1 MVDTVDIPGVVKQ
14 LESLGHAHE
23 VGDPVPVLEERYV
36 QTLRTNSRDIR
47 QYLQALS
54 ERELRQV
61 LKGFILFSRQ
71 YSPYGLA
78 GSESPFPVFFKV
90 YAKRFP
96 EQEPELCA
104 WVVDN
109 RVNPYEPFGTQAH
122 NHARSLKEHQAL
134 VEAAAA
140 KSRQNM
146 DREAER
152 QEIAHARRLERERE
166 RAQKNLPGAIAR
178 GDQKAINELLVKSAK
193 INPDQQ
199 DG

>member
-1 MVDTVDIPGVVKQ
+1 MVDTADIPEVVKQ

-23 VGDPVPVLEERYV
+23 VGDPVPELEERYV
-36 QTLRTNSRDIR
+36 QTLRNSSRDIR
-47 QYLQALS
+47 QHLQALS

-61 LKGFILFSRQ
+61 MKGFILFSRQ

-78 GSESPFPVFFKV
+78 GSASPFPVFFKV

-146 DREAER
+146 EREAER
-152 QEIAHARRLERERE
+152 QKIAHALRLERERE
-166 RAQKNLPGAIAR
+166 RAQKSLPGAIAR
-178 GDQKAINELLVKSAK
+178 GDKQAIEALLAK
-193 INPDQQ
+193 GAKMDPDKTE
-199 DG
+199 